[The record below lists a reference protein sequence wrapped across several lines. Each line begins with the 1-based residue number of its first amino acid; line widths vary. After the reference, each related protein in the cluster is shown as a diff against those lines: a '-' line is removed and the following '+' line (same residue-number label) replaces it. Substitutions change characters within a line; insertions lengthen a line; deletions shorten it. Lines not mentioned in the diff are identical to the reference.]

1 MFVSLF
7 KAISI
12 PLNLYSEIEER
23 IKGSEFATVDAYIS
37 FILNEIIYD
46 EQGEQFNKEEE
57 EQVKNNLRDLGY
69 ID

>member
-1 MFVSLF
+1 MSLF

-37 FILNEIIYD
+37 FILNEILYD
-46 EQGEQFNKEEE
+46 EQGEQFNKEDE
-57 EQVKNNLRDLGY
+57 EQVKKNLRDLGY

>member
-1 MFVSLF
+1 MSLF